1 MAFRLRC
8 APGACFIFVVL
19 IQSPAGAAQPVAT
32 TPLTLE
38 RAVAAALAG
47 NPELHSFEF
56 QIHVQDARARQAG
69 LRPVTELT
77 LELENALGTG
87 EYRGAESVEA
97 TLALSQVIE
106 LGGKREARVAAANAG
121 RGVLDVE
128 RQARQ
133 LDVLAEVTRRF
144 IEVASRQEHLRLT
157 GTARD
162 LAQQTIAA
170 TEKRVNA
177 AKSPHAELD
186 RAHIALDRAD
196 LAERRAA
203 AGLDAARQ
211 QLAASWGESRP
222 VIAGIPFGM
231 VEANLYHLPP
241 TGDYTELLGRLNASP
256 DFLRFASEARLRDA
270 ELRLAASMRKPD
282 LTLAGGVRRLQYS
295 RDQALVAS
303 FSVPLFSGR
312 RAESLV
318 AEAQARRDL
327 LGADRQIA
335 LVRAQAT
342 LFQLHQELSYA
353 VLEAERLTSDILPRS
368 DEALKETEYAYE
380 RGRYSYLELVDAQRE
395 YLELQGALIDAA
407 TDAHQLRAEIERLGN
422 APLTPGS
429 L

>member
-8 APGACFIFVVL
+8 APGACFIL
-19 IQSPAGAAQPVAT
+19 AALLQSPAGAAQPAAT

-38 RAVAAALAG
+38 RAIAAALLG
-47 NPELHSFEF
+47 NPELRSFEF
-56 QIHVQDARARQAG
+56 QIHAQDARTRQAG
-69 LRPVTELT
+69 LRPATELT

-97 TLALSQVIE
+97 TLALSQLIE
-106 LGGKREARVAAANAG
+106 LGGKREARIAAANAG

-186 RAHIALDRAD
+186 RAHIALDRAE

-295 RDQALVAS
+295 HDQALVAS

-312 RAESLV
+312 RAESFM
-318 AEAQARRDL
+318 AEAQAHRDL
-327 LGADRQIA
+327 LGTDQQIA

-342 LFQLHQELSYA
+342 LFQLHQELSVA
-353 VLEAERLTSDILPRS
+353 
-368 DEALKETEYAYE
+368 
-380 RGRYSYLELVDAQRE
+380 
-395 YLELQGALIDAA
+395 
-407 TDAHQLRAEIERLGN
+407 
-422 APLTPGS
+422 
-429 L
+429 